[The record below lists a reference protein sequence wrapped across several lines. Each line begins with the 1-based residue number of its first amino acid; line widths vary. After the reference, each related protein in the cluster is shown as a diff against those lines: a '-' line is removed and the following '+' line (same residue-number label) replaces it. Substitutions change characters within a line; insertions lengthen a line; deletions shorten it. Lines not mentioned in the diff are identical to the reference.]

1 MNPSEF
7 YQSRIAELQNE
18 LNRLKIKNR
27 FITFG
32 RLLLMGLF
40 LYFIYKWLSAN
51 EIAYMWGAFM
61 WIALFVALYRYDL
74 IFDKHYRITKNLL
87 SINQNELKALAGQYE
102 AFDAGK
108 EFLDPNHH
116 YCFDLDL
123 FVDSGLFQSINR
135 TVTAEGKQLLAQRM
149 LMTDVTVN
157 EVVSRQDAV
166 KLLTDLPLWRQQY
179 TAIGQ
184 LEKLS
189 LASFV
194 NHFSTAEKV
203 PFKSWKKWLIYSL
216 IAASVIAI
224 GGNILGWW
232 SYHVWLILYVV
243 NLFVVGSYG
252 KSVAAIYSK
261 ISGGAKI
268 IGRYNDLLIH
278 LKKENKLLNDSR
290 LEKAVSILANDENS
304 CLKAFY
310 HLEKLLSRFD
320 QRTNILV
327 TFITNFVFL
336 NDVLLVM
343 RYNRWMDVYASKL
356 SEYESAIAE
365 IDALISLAN
374 FAYNNPS
381 FVVPALNEE
390 VIVDATQ
397 LGHPLIADSVRVCN
411 DFKVQ
416 QIREFYITTG
426 ANMAGKSTFLRT
438 VGINMVL
445 ASCGAPVCAH
455 SYVFTPV
462 KLFSSMRTSDNLVN
476 NTSYFQAELLR
487 LKALIDLAAQGDKLF
502 VILDEILKGTNSKDK
517 LAGSRLFLLKMLTYN
532 CAGVIATH
540 DLALGELEAEYPGHF
555 HNICFEITIH
565 DNDITY
571 DYRLQNG
578 VAHNLNATWLL
589 DRLLQG

>member
-7 YQSRIAELQNE
+7 YQSRIADLQNE

-32 RLLLMGLF
+32 RLLLMVLF
-40 LYFIYKWLSAN
+40 LFFTYKWLSAN
-51 EIAYMWGAFM
+51 EITYLWCSLTS
-61 WIALFVALYRYDL
+61 IALFVALYRYDL
-74 IFDKHYRITKNLL
+74 VFDKYYRITKNLL
-87 SINQNELKALAGQYE
+87 TINQNELKALAGQYD

-108 EFLDPNHH
+108 EFLDASHH

-123 FVDSGLFQSINR
+123 FVEGGLFQAINR
-135 TVTAEGKQLLAQRM
+135 TVTLEGKQLLAQRM
-149 LMTDVTVN
+149 LRTDVAEN
-157 EVVSRQDAV
+157 EIVSRQKAV
-166 KLLTDLPLWRQQY
+166 TLLKDLPLWRQQY

-194 NHFSTAEKV
+194 NHFSTAERV
-203 PFKSWKKWLIYSL
+203 PFKSWQKWLIYSL
-216 IAASVIAI
+216 IAASVVAI

-252 KSVAAIYSK
+252 KSVSAIYSK
-261 ISGGAKI
+261 ISSGAKI

-278 LKKENKLLNDSR
+278 LKKENKLLNDNKLR
-290 LEKAVSILANDENS
+290 GAIATLTDDKNS
-304 CLKAFY
+304 CLSAFY

-320 QRTNILV
+320 QRANVIV
-327 TFITNFVFL
+327 TLATNFIFLSDVFL
-336 NDVLLVM
+336 LM
-343 RYNRWMDVYASKL
+343 RYNRWVNLYASKL

-381 FVVPALNEE
+381 FVVPSVDES
-390 VIVDATQ
+390 VIIDATQ

-416 QIREFYITTG
+416 QIKEFYITTG

-455 SYVFTPV
+455 SYAFTPV

-532 CAGVIATH
+532 CAGIIATH
-540 DLALGELEAEYPGHF
+540 DLALGDLESEHPGHF

-565 DNDITY
+565 EDDITY

-589 DRLLQG
+589 NRLLQA

>member
-7 YQSRIAELQNE
+7 YQSRIADLQNE
-18 LNRLKIKNR
+18 LKRLKIKNR
-27 FITFG
+27 VITFG
-32 RLLLMGLF
+32 RLLLMILVLF
-40 LYFIYKWLSAN
+40 FIYKWLTTS
-51 EIAYMWGAFM
+51 EIAYLWCSFTSIG
-61 WIALFVALYRYDL
+61 LFVALYRYDL
-74 IFDKHYRITKNLL
+74 VFDKHYRITKNLL

-108 EFLDPNHH
+108 EFLDPSHH

-123 FVDSGLFQSINR
+123 FVDGGLFQAINR
-135 TVTAEGKQLLAQRM
+135 TVTMEGKQMLSQRM
-149 LMTDVTVN
+149 LATDVSDN
-157 EVVSRQDAV
+157 EIVLRQNAV
-166 KLLTDLPLWRQQY
+166 ALLKDLPLWRQQY

-194 NHFSTAEKV
+194 KHFSTAEKV
-203 PFKSWKKWLIYSL
+203 PFKSWQKWLIYSL
-216 IAASVIAI
+216 IAASVIAV

-232 SYHVWLILYVV
+232 SYHVWLILYIV

-252 KSVAAIYSK
+252 KAVYTIYVK

-268 IGRYNDLLIH
+268 IGRYKDILNH
-278 LKKENKLLNDSR
+278 LKREDKLLNDSR
-290 LEKAVSILANDENS
+290 LGSTISILTNNENS
-304 CLKAFY
+304 CLSAFY

-320 QRTNILV
+320 QRANVIA
-327 TFITNFVFL
+327 TFVTNFIFL
-336 NDVLLVM
+336 NDVLLLM
-343 RYNRWMDVYASKL
+343 RYNRWIDVYASRL
-356 SEYESAIAE
+356 SEYELAIAE
-365 IDALISLAN
+365 IDSLISLAN

-381 FVVPALNEE
+381 FVVPTVNER

-397 LGHPLIADSVRVCN
+397 LGHPLIAESVRVCN

-455 SYVFTPV
+455 SYAFTPV

-487 LKALIDLAAQGDKLF
+487 LKALIDVAAQGDKLF

-532 CAGVIATH
+532 CAGIIATH
-540 DLALGELEAEYPGHF
+540 DLALGELAAEHPGHF

-565 DNDITY
+565 DNDISY

-589 DRLLQG
+589 NRLLQE

>member
-7 YQSRIAELQNE
+7 YQSRIADLQNE

-32 RLLLMGLF
+32 RLLLMVLF
-40 LYFIYKWLSAN
+40 LFLTYKWLSAN
-51 EIAYMWGAFM
+51 EITYLWCSLTS
-61 WIALFVALYRYDL
+61 IALFVALYRYDL
-74 IFDKHYRITKNLL
+74 VFDKYYRITKNLL
-87 SINQNELKALAGQYE
+87 TINQNELKALAGQYD

-123 FVDSGLFQSINR
+123 FVEGGLFQAINR
-135 TVTAEGKQLLAQRM
+135 TVTLEGKQLLAQRM
-149 LMTDVTVN
+149 LRTDVAEN
-157 EVVSRQDAV
+157 EIVSRQNAV
-166 KLLTDLPLWRQQY
+166 TLLKDLPLWRQQY

-194 NHFSTAEKV
+194 NHFSTAVKV
-203 PFKSWKKWLIYSL
+203 PFKSWQKWVIYSL
-216 IAASVIAI
+216 IAASVVAI
-224 GGNILGWW
+224 GGDILGWW

-278 LKKENKLLNDSR
+278 LKKENKLLNDNKLR
-290 LEKAVSILANDENS
+290 GAITTLTDDEKS
-304 CLKAFY
+304 CLSAFY

-320 QRTNILV
+320 QRANVFVTLV
-327 TFITNFVFL
+327 TNFIFL
-336 NDVLLVM
+336 SDVLLLM
-343 RYNRWMDVYASKL
+343 RYNRWVDLYTSKL
-356 SEYESAIAE
+356 SEYELAIAE

-374 FAYNNPS
+374 FTYNNPS
-381 FVVPALNEE
+381 FVVPSVNEG

-416 QIREFYITTG
+416 QIKEFYITTG

-455 SYVFTPV
+455 SYAFTPV

-487 LKALIDLAAQGDKLF
+487 LKALMDLAAQGDKLF

-517 LAGSRLFLLKMLTYN
+517 LAGSRLFLLKILTYN
-532 CAGVIATH
+532 CAGIIATH
-540 DLALGELEAEYPGHF
+540 DLALGELETEHPGHF

-565 DNDITY
+565 EDDITY

-589 DRLLQG
+589 NRLLQA